1 MDRDQLDALNALI
14 AQEDES
20 GDYDDLVEMAEG
32 GPVGEDMASEAESGV
47 SYFAQGGEVE
57 DSAAILN
64 RMQQGPTPA
73 PRRTAA
79 QMLQTFADGGEVQ
92 KTPFPE
98 LLDINKQVSA
108 GAPVENLFGANLSQP
123 TTAMASTP
131 SEINIPTFQPTYTPP
146 TGPNIITPTPAIA
159 GIGAQ
164 PTLSQPVSAPTTT
177 ARSLFEQINP
187 STMAAMP
194 DYTTGSSAYTP
205 TAQTFQRPTLLTKEQ
220 LQKAQ
225 PTLVRYEPSITYG
238 GLETYQGPLQTS
250 PYADTGTPTTGG
262 GTITPT
268 APEPLPN
275 VTPGGYTYANYVT
288 LTPEQL
294 SGVGDKAQIGE
305 AYKGIVTRQQ
315 ADATAVRNEYNKAL
329 AEGNMPLVEQ
339 LKPILAQ
346 QESELARS
354 KADQAYVN
362 KYFTGAAAAFE
373 TPEQYRQRLQQAQFT
388 ALKLPEFTGATDIA
402 ALGVPVGPAVDP
414 YTASVTRQTNEYN
427 AALNTYNQLA
437 AAYGKDVDFVKDY
450 FNTIVAP
457 QKADVD
463 ALTVGTQATANRA
476 AATAAFNAI
485 NAGRAYK
492 VAPAVVADFRNE
504 QQTIAAYAPS
514 IKAFETNIGALTKAR
529 DAASNT
535 GFTEYAS
542 QLDQLLQTET
552 DKYTQALGQRQ
563 SAIDAAQPDPMRDYI
578 LGKQL
583 VAQKIDAFAPVD
595 ISTVDFSK
603 MNAALFDPE
612 IARQT
617 KDMTAAQNTYNQLS
631 TLYGAKSDVAMNFL
645 NDVLNP
651 QKAEVTQATALKTA
665 AAAAIGS
672 FNAGRAYPKYTR
684 PAITVNKTTT
694 DAAINKTFDPLV
706 ATYNKNITTLDLAK
720 SRAQQAGLDQY
731 AEYFDQLIGNEYA
744 KIDQANADR
753 EAYIGAIPRA
763 EGSPPEG
770 EVADSRS
777 RALLKKLS
785 GDSDA
790 ATVPVQQYGKGGLVR
805 RAEGSPVYGEIAI
818 GEGGITKDTLAGL
831 RSKKGTGSVL
841 SDSAR
846 LLRNVMGEGVSN
858 LESAVRGSVAA
869 IPGSVGDIESIFRE
883 SDKTR
888 KFATTEEVLRDYM
901 PKRMTKATKEGKGF
915 EEVGSYLPLPIPAGT
930 VSKGVQTV
938 GRAGERLA
946 ERNVPRIME
955 RGGKGAKM
963 LEAFSQNTTSNIR
976 KPKGG
981 NWLAGSFE
989 DMFDRLR
996 TPSIAGQLPEDRI
1009 PLHQDLLGNPNLSD
1023 ESRAAAQEY
1032 LNRDLANVA
1041 IDRWINTKFANY
1053 LKNEMGTPE
1062 DPVRALAE
1070 RGILHVDPTN
1080 LTYGRHTP
1088 FTNQLGQSNA
1098 ARQWETATDYAIN
1111 LHSPKEIS
1119 ELAERGS
1126 ISPNWAGTAKSTL
1139 DKNPWLS
1146 KLSPDTPVY
1155 SEWPGRADAHNLGFD
1170 HLLDELRSTV
1180 DPSTNLPQHL
1190 RWTPKDLEKVTVPQ
1204 AVQRVAEINDWR
1216 AKQAME
1222 AEKAGMMGNLQASPR
1237 RVNENF
1243 SVSFVDKPGGT
1254 WIDVPETVNDKNVN
1268 FCTSIGKAGGWCTME
1283 ATAAKRYGSGEN
1295 RLTALLDAEGRP
1307 HLQAM
1312 ITTRPIKT
1320 WDDVTETLG
1329 ATEADK
1335 LWQEFTAIENR
1346 YVGDKPLDLDDFI
1359 KSKGIEAKPTITEL
1373 KPPENTLQSERVKQ
1387 YVKRDPEYRRK
1398 VTEAAVDFLNSGEWG
1413 KVKDLNLFDI
1423 IDLND
1428 RHMLQAYVRGMHED
1442 ASVANAT
1449 FNAALDAN
1457 PNPPR
1462 FMTISQLRQFLEGG
1476 VPSEGT
1482 LRPPVG
1488 MSKGGIVKKAAEA
1501 LTKMGAKESQVAG
1514 KELTTLQDTHTSL
1527 GDSVRARAAKM
1538 QQQMDEMEFKYKPG
1552 QRVFTE
1558 DSAKKNKA
1566 PYTIKSKRLYGDMVV
1581 RDPKTLKAVRD
1592 PETGKAKR
1600 TPYEP
1605 GYLIREE
1612 NGPDDWAEYVLPESA
1627 IKGSVDEFAKGGRVG
1642 KKLPGKRKYI

>member
-64 RMQQGPTPA
+64 RMQQGPMPAPTPA

-177 ARSLFEQINP
+177 SRSLFEQLNP

-194 DYTTGSSAYTP
+194 DYTTGLSAYTP

-250 PYADTGTPTTGG
+250 PYADTGTVTPGS

-402 ALGVPVGPAVDP
+402 TLGVPVGPAVDP

-529 DAASNT
+529 DAASNS

-542 QLDQLLQTET
+542 QLDQLLQTES

-720 SRAQQAGLDQY
+720 SKAQQAGLDQY

-790 ATVPVQQYGKGGLVR
+790 ATVPVQSFAKGGEVKR
-805 RAEGSPVYGEIAI
+805 E
-818 GEGGITKDTLAGL
+818 
-831 RSKKGTGSVL
+831 

-846 LLRNVMGEGVSN
+846 VLRNVTGEARS
-858 LESAVRGSVAA
+858 LRSVEK
-869 IPGSVGDIESIFRE
+869 PVLGSVGRGIQNVSEFVSAPFGYENPPARMLMDLLGVPATGRAMEDVAQGMPLTRGKGQARQLRPDAAEALINVAPLAPVAAKTGAKLAAKGAKKALQELGPTAAGMAENLAAKTGAGPMYVVKPTGGNFMPAGFDSKLDQYLESVVQGLSKAEGLAGKDAKAVADFIRTKGRKYFTTDFGTSNDPFRAALSE
-883 SDKTR
+883 GRLGVYGKDKNL
-888 KFATTEEVLRDYM
+888 FRDYLLDAAREGR
-901 PKRMTKATKEGKGF
+901 PTAIEDLERAYDDATKLQGIVYNKPEGRGFTTSGRVETELRQKLEEAGVLPEHINPGGLYPYSSQEMVQTSFSPARKKLGELLKAMEELPPELQADFIRGVGQRNPEAQSILYAATKEQPIYDLSQTPAMDFLRPENVAEDIASVVAAGSLKDLERMTFSDAVIRGAQNMRLKRDWQTVIQTAKEGKKVPKEIYLKGTEPATGTGIPLRVGENLQWVRIMTPDAVELEGAAMRHSVGDYKYKDVYNLGGKEGF
-915 EEVGSYLPLPIPAGT
+915 KSERARVYSLRNE
-930 VSKGVQTV
+930 KGVPQVTV
-938 GRAGERLA
+938 EMEALPDGGGLRVTRQIQGKFNSEPNEEQKRAIFQLFDELNPQSIESAKYSSTRTGERL
-946 ERNVPRIME
+946 EN
-955 RGGKGAKM
+955 
-963 LEAFSQNTTSNIR
+963 
-976 KPKGG
+976 
-981 NWLAGSFE
+981 
-989 DMFDRLR
+989 
-996 TPSIAGQLPEDRI
+996 
-1009 PLHQDLLGNPNLSD
+1009 
-1023 ESRAAAQEY
+1023 
-1032 LNRDLANVA
+1032 
-1041 IDRWINTKFANY
+1041 
-1053 LKNEMGTPE
+1053 
-1062 DPVRALAE
+1062 
-1070 RGILHVDPTN
+1070 
-1080 LTYGRHTP
+1080 
-1088 FTNQLGQSNA
+1088 
-1098 ARQWETATDYAIN
+1098 
-1111 LHSPKEIS
+1111 
-1119 ELAERGS
+1119 
-1126 ISPNWAGTAKSTL
+1126 
-1139 DKNPWLS
+1139 
-1146 KLSPDTPVY
+1146 DT
-1155 SEWPGRADAHNLGFD
+1155 
-1170 HLLDELRSTV
+1170 
-1180 DPSTNLPQHL
+1180 
-1190 RWTPKDLEKVTVPQ
+1190 
-1204 AVQRVAEINDWR
+1204 
-1216 AKQAME
+1216 
-1222 AEKAGMMGNLQASPR
+1222 
-1237 RVNENF
+1237 
-1243 SVSFVDKPGGT
+1243 
-1254 WIDVPETVNDKNVN
+1254 NVN
-1268 FCTSIGKAGGWCTME
+1268 W
-1283 ATAAKRYGSGEN
+1283 
-1295 RLTALLDAEGRP
+1295 
-1307 HLQAM
+1307 
-1312 ITTRPIKT
+1312 
-1320 WDDVTETLG
+1320 
-1329 ATEADK
+1329 
-1335 LWQEFTAIENR
+1335 
-1346 YVGDKPLDLDDFI
+1346 GDLY
-1359 KSKGIEAKPTITEL
+1359 
-1373 KPPENTLQSERVKQ
+1373 NQ
-1387 YVKRDPEYRRK
+1387 YKNYK
-1398 VTEAAVDFLNSGEWG
+1398 
-1413 KVKDLNLFDI
+1413 
-1423 IDLND
+1423 
-1428 RHMLQAYVRGMHED
+1428 
-1442 ASVANAT
+1442 
-1449 FNAALDAN
+1449 
-1457 PNPPR
+1457 
-1462 FMTISQLRQFLEGG
+1462 
-1476 VPSEGT
+1476 EGT
-1482 LRPPVG
+1482 QG
-1488 MSKGGIVKKAAEA
+1488 FAGGGIVRKAAQA

-1514 KELTTLQDTHTSL
+1514 KELTTLQDTYTSF
-1527 GDSVRARAAKM
+1527 GDSVRDRAAKM

-1558 DSAKKNKA
+1558 DSAKKNKP
-1566 PYTIKSKRLYGDMVV
+1566 PYTIKSKRLYGNIPMREPHPDNPLMGKVIK
-1581 RDPKTLKAVRD
+1581 DPKT
-1592 PETGKAKR
+1592 GKTQR

-1605 GYLIREE
+1605 GYLVRYEK
-1612 NGPDDWAEYVLPESA
+1612 GDDWSEFVLPESA

>member
-1 MDRDQLDALNALI
+1 MDERELTIDDLSSA
-14 AQEDES
+14 
-20 GDYDDLVEMAEG
+20 YDDSMENEVE
-32 GPVGEDMASEAESGV
+32 PTV
-47 SYFAQGGEVE
+47 SYFAEGGEVE
-57 DSAAILN
+57 DSAAILS
-64 RMQQGPTPA
+64 RIPQRPMPTPMTPPA

-98 LLDINKQVSA
+98 LLDINKQINA

-123 TTAMASTP
+123 TTAASTP
-131 SEINIPTFQPTYTPP
+131 SQINIPTFQPTYTPP

-275 VTPGGYTYANYVT
+275 VTPGGYTYADYVT

-294 SGVGDKAQIGE
+294 SGVGDKAQVGE

-402 ALGVPVGPAVDP
+402 TLGVPVGPPVDP

-450 FNTIVAP
+450 FNTIVVP

-706 ATYNKNITTLDLAK
+706 AAYNKNITTLDLAK

-731 AEYFDQLIGNEYA
+731 SEYFDQLIGNEYA

-901 PKRMTKATKEGKGF
+901 PKRMTKATKEGAGF

-930 VSKGVQTV
+930 VSKTAKGVKTGAKKALEELGPVAAQKLERLDAKLGVGPMYVVKPTGGNFMPAGFDSKLDQYLEEVVQGLSKAEGLAGKDAKTV
-938 GRAGERLA
+938 ADFIRTKGRKYFTTDFGTPNDPFREALTEGRLGVYGKDKNLFRDYVLDAVRAGRPTAIEDLERVYDEATKLKGIVYNKP
-946 ERNVPRIME
+946 EGRQ
-955 RGGKGAKM
+955 GG
-963 LEAFSQNTTSNIR
+963 FTTSNRVEAEQRQALENAGVLPEHINIGSLYPYSSKELAESSFNPARKRLGELLKAMEEVPPELQTDFIR
-976 KPKGG
+976 GVGKTDPGAQSVLYAATKEQPIYDLSQTPAMDFLKPT
-981 NWLAGSFE
+981 NVAEDIASIVAAGSLKDLERMTFS
-989 DMFDRLR
+989 DAVIRGAQNMRLK
-996 TPSIAGQLPEDRI
+996 
-1009 PLHQDLLGNPNLSD
+1009 
-1023 ESRAAAQEY
+1023 
-1032 LNRDLANVA
+1032 RDWQTV
-1041 IDRWINTKFANY
+1041 I
-1053 LKNEMGTPE
+1053 
-1062 DPVRALAE
+1062 
-1070 RGILHVDPTN
+1070 
-1080 LTYGRHTP
+1080 
-1088 FTNQLGQSNA
+1088 
-1098 ARQWETATDYAIN
+1098 ETAKEGKKI
-1111 LHSPKEIS
+1111 PKEIYFK
-1119 ELAERGS
+1119 
-1126 ISPNWAGTAKSTL
+1126 GT
-1139 DKNPWLS
+1139 
-1146 KLSPDTPVY
+1146 TPVY
-1155 SEWPGRADAHNLGFD
+1155 EIDKNRQWVRIMTPDAVELEGAAMRHSVGDYKYKDSYGHGGKEGFISGRARIFSLRNEKGVPQVTVQTEFTEDGLDVTQVKSKFNSAPSAEEQRAVFELFDTLGPRKITSETYRYD
-1170 HLLDELRSTV
+1170 RAGTNLDEADR
-1180 DPSTNLPQHL
+1180 P
-1190 RWTPKDLEKVTVPQ
+1190 
-1204 AVQRVAEINDWR
+1204 
-1216 AKQAME
+1216 
-1222 AEKAGMMGNLQASPR
+1222 
-1237 RVNENF
+1237 
-1243 SVSFVDKPGGT
+1243 
-1254 WIDVPETVNDKNVN
+1254 TVNWGDLYSQYKNY
-1268 FCTSIGKAGGWCTME
+1268 K
-1283 ATAAKRYGSGEN
+1283 
-1295 RLTALLDAEGRP
+1295 
-1307 HLQAM
+1307 
-1312 ITTRPIKT
+1312 
-1320 WDDVTETLG
+1320 
-1329 ATEADK
+1329 
-1335 LWQEFTAIENR
+1335 
-1346 YVGDKPLDLDDFI
+1346 
-1359 KSKGIEAKPTITEL
+1359 
-1373 KPPENTLQSERVKQ
+1373 
-1387 YVKRDPEYRRK
+1387 
-1398 VTEAAVDFLNSGEWG
+1398 
-1413 KVKDLNLFDI
+1413 
-1423 IDLND
+1423 
-1428 RHMLQAYVRGMHED
+1428 
-1442 ASVANAT
+1442 
-1449 FNAALDAN
+1449 
-1457 PNPPR
+1457 
-1462 FMTISQLRQFLEGG
+1462 
-1476 VPSEGT
+1476 EGT
-1482 LRPPVG
+1482 QG
-1488 MSKGGIVKKAAEA
+1488 FAGGGIVRKAAKA

-1514 KELTTLQDTHTSL
+1514 KELTTLQDVHTSL
-1527 GDSVRARAAKM
+1527 GDSVRDRAAKM
-1538 QQQMDEMEFKYKPG
+1538 RQQMDEMEFKYKPG